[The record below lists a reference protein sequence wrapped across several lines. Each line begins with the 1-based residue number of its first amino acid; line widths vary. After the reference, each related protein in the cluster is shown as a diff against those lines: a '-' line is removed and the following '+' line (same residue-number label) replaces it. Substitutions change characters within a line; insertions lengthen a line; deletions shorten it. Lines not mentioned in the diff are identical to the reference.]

1 MPSKTSKSKSTSK
14 LIIGALI
21 GMISLSVM
29 VKAEF
34 QVDIGFRIETQNN
47 LVSKT
52 STPQVTNEQ
61 NIVQNYSFWAKTSA
75 SSELEMEKES
85 Q

>member
-1 MPSKTSKSKSTSK
+1 MPSQKSKSKSTSK

-21 GMISLSVM
+21 GLVSLSVM

-34 QVDIGFRIETQNN
+34 QVDIGFRIETKFNTVPS
-47 LVSKT
+47 L
-52 STPQVTNEQ
+52 STPQAANEQ
-61 NIVQNYSFWAKTSA
+61 NIVQSYSLWAKTSA
-75 SSELEMEKES
+75 SSELEIEKES